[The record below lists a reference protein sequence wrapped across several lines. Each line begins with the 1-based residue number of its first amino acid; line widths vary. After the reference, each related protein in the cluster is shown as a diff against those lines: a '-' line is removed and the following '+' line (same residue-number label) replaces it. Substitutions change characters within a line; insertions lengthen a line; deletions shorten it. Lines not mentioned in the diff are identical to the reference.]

1 VSKDTDRILGHADE
15 SDGIEEYDNPLPDW
29 WVGLFWLTIVWS
41 VGYALWFHAFSDRSP
56 EARLAQEMAAAE
68 ARFASQPGAGDGV
81 AATFAV
87 TPEAVAAGGPLYAT
101 YCVACHGAE
110 MEGGIGPSLVD
121 VEWIHGGQASDV
133 IRVITEGVPAKGMIP
148 WKGIL
153 SPEQINQ
160 VAAYV
165 VSKHSEATGRTLEE
179 ILAAPGDAGPGGEE
193 EAEGAGEAEAGSK
206 PPPPGPEGAGS

>member
-1 VSKDTDRILGHADE
+1 MSKDTDRILGHADE

-29 WVGLFWLTIVWS
+29 WVGLFWFTIVWS

-81 AATFAV
+81 AFAV
-87 TPEAVAAGGPLYAT
+87 TPEAVAAGGPIYAMN
-101 YCVACHGAE
+101 CVACHGVN
-110 MEGGIGPSLVD
+110 MEGGIGPSFLD
-121 VEWIHGGQASDV
+121 DEWLHGGQASD
-133 IRVITEGVPAKGMIP
+133 IIHIIAEGVPAKGMIP

-153 SPEQINQ
+153 SPEQIHQ

-165 VSKHSEATGRTLEE
+165 VSKHSEATGRSLEE
-179 ILAAPGDAGPGGEE
+179 ILAAPGATGAGDEGVEEGGE
-193 EAEGAGEAEAGSK
+193 
-206 PPPPGPEGAGS
+206 PEGEEGTGS